1 MLSHD
6 EDRHLRAIEQ
16 WFEESDPELSR
27 MLRNHEAPENQRW
40 QSIGRIAV
48 DVTGGLMFLIGAV
61 AATAVLMVFGV
72 LVLTLGACLHLA
84 AHT

>member
-16 WFEESDPELSR
+16 WFEESDPGLTR
-27 MLRNHEAPENQRW
+27 MLRNHEAPERNRW
-40 QSIGRIAV
+40 HGIGRIAV
-48 DVTGGLMFLIGAV
+48 DVTGGLMFVLGAL
-61 AATAVLMVFGV
+61 AAAAVLMVFGV
-72 LVLTLGACLHLA
+72 LVLTVGACLHLA

>member
-16 WFEESDPELSR
+16 WFEESDPALTR
-27 MLRNHEAPENQRW
+27 MLRDHVAPEPRRW
-40 QSIGRIAV
+40 EKIGRIAV
-48 DVTGGLMFLIGAV
+48 DVTGGLMFVFGAL

-72 LVLTLGACLHLA
+72 LVLTVGACLHLA